1 MFAAGLLQ
9 RRLSL
14 SALRPIYQKNYSDTK
29 SPNLYMWGGGLGKLQ
44 GGFKEEEYFTTVNL
58 NLIGK
63 MRGKKA
69 IAEFLPNWD
78 EYHKAI
84 ANDAL
89 YNTALMNKHKNVREE
104 AFFMSET
111 ADNFKIL
118 QGRNKEEGKSTLE
131 DDADA
136 GQQEKFAAVRA
147 SIE

>member
-14 SALRPIYQKNYSDTK
+14 SALRPISQKNYSETK

-44 GGFKEEEYFTTVNL
+44 GGLKEEEYFTTVNL
-58 NLIGK
+58 ELIGK

-84 ANDAL
+84 TNDAL
-89 YNTALMNKHKNVREE
+89 YNTALMNKHKNLLLNPPK
-104 AFFMSET
+104 T

-118 QGRNKEEGKSTLE
+118 QGRNKKEGKSTLE

-136 GQQEKFAAVRA
+136 GQQEKLAAVQA